1 MTKASSTETIDP
13 PDGSNVSSDEKNLVK
28 KVGAYGYFLQRY
40 SATVIKHAGFHVE
53 EEYPIT
59 LGYSLGPQTYV
70 YESSVDVLARRH
82 HREADYELVLH
93 TQSKQ
98 RDSKD
103 WFFFPEMSKSVA
115 QFNQITRLES
125 KPFVASDF
133 GQIQLSKWPGPDVP
147 ICTIGRELR
156 DDSTDPSRI
165 EFGRHGRD
173 AVYDAR
179 REAAFSVKSV
189 IAESRRYDGDLV
201 KEDAL
206 YSVLSANSMH
216 IPLVV
221 TAASLHMVQNDTAD
235 YQMDFAMNAKSR
247 VVPYL
252 LYSFPLNRYLQIDFD
267 LPEPEGLHRLSHL
280 NMFVVNYRSL
290 DSFLRTLI
298 NYFVGHHEDS
308 FHQPLQ
314 SRDTLESDGS
324 DLAMDELTP
333 NEKN

>member
-1 MTKASSTETIDP
+1 MSPSSSTETV
-13 PDGSNVSSDEKNLVK
+13 NVANASTVSQDEKKLVSR
-28 KVGAYGYFLQRY
+28 VGAYGYFLQRY

-59 LGYSLGPQTYV
+59 LGYSLGPQTCV

-82 HREADYELVLH
+82 HRESDYELVLH

-98 RDSKD
+98 RSSED
-103 WFFFPEMSKSVA
+103 WFFLPEMGKSIVR
-115 QFNQITRLES
+115 FNQVSRLES
-125 KPFVASDF
+125 KPFVVSDF
-133 GQIQLSKWPGPDVP
+133 GEIQLSKWPGPDVP
-147 ICTIGRELR
+147 VCTIGRELR
-156 DDSTDPSRI
+156 DDSTDPTAI
-165 EFGRHGRD
+165 EFGRQGRD

-189 IAESRRYDGDLV
+189 IAESRRSDEDLV
-201 KEDAL
+201 REDGL
-206 YSVLSANSMH
+206 YSVLAANSIH

-221 TAASLHMVQNDTAD
+221 TAANLHLVEFDA
-235 YQMDFAMNAKSR
+235 AHSKIAPAANAKSH

-252 LYSFPLNRYLQIDFD
+252 IYSFPLNRYLQIDFD

-280 NMFVVNYRSL
+280 NIFVVNHRSL

-308 FHQPLQ
+308 FHQPRQ
-314 SRDTLESDGS
+314 TIDTPISDG
-324 DLAMDELTP
+324 
-333 NEKN
+333 

>member
-1 MTKASSTETIDP
+1 LDQGSGTETINVASSAGKP
-13 PDGSNVSSDEKNLVK
+13 RPDKNLVG

-59 LGYSLGPQTYV
+59 LGYSLGPQVYV

-82 HREADYELVLH
+82 HRETDYELVLH

-98 RDSKD
+98 RSPGD
-103 WFFFPEMSKSVA
+103 WFFLPEMGKSVVR
-115 QFNQITRLES
+115 FNQVSRLES
-125 KPFVASDF
+125 KPFVVSDY
-133 GQIQLSKWPGPDVP
+133 GEIQFSKWPGPDVP
-147 ICTIGRELR
+147 VCTIGREVR
-156 DDSTDPSRI
+156 DDSTDPTTI
-165 EFGRHGRD
+165 EFGRQGRD

-189 IAESRRYDGDLV
+189 IAESRRSDEDLV

-206 YSVLSANSMH
+206 YSVLAANSIH

-221 TAASLHMVQNDTAD
+221 TAANLHLVEFDAAD
-235 YQMDFAMNAKSR
+235 SKIEAAANAKSR

-252 LYSFPLNRYLQIDFD
+252 IYSFPLNRYLQIDFD
-267 LPEPEGLHRLSHL
+267 LPEPTGLHRLSHL
-280 NMFVVNYRSL
+280 NMFVVNYQSL

-298 NYFVGHHEDS
+298 NYFVGHHEES
-308 FHQPLQ
+308 FHQPRQAADALK
-314 SRDTLESDGS
+314 SDGQI
-324 DLAMDELTP
+324 
-333 NEKN
+333 

>member
-1 MTKASSTETIDP
+1 LSQSSSAETINVANA
-13 PDGSNVSSDEKNLVK
+13 SNVSRDEKNLVNR
-28 KVGAYGYFLQRY
+28 VGAYGYFLQRY

-82 HREADYELVLH
+82 HRETDYELVLH

-98 RDSKD
+98 RSSEN
-103 WFFFPEMSKSVA
+103 WFFLPEMGKSTVR
-115 QFNQITRLES
+115 FNQVSRLES
-125 KPFVASDF
+125 KPFVVSDF
-133 GQIQLSKWPGPDVP
+133 GEIQLSKWPGPDVP
-147 ICTIGRELR
+147 VCTIGRELR
-156 DDSTDPSRI
+156 DDSTDPTTI
-165 EFGRHGRD
+165 EFGRQGKD

-189 IAESRRYDGDLV
+189 IAESRRSDEDLV

-206 YSVLSANSMH
+206 YSVLAANSIH

-221 TAASLHMVQNDTAD
+221 TAANLHLIEFDAAD
-235 YQMDFAMNAKSR
+235 SKIEAAANAKSH

-252 LYSFPLNRYLQIDFD
+252 IYSFPLNRYLQIDFD
-267 LPEPEGLHRLSHL
+267 LPEPGGLHRLSHL
-280 NMFVVNYRSL
+280 NIFVVNYQSL

-298 NYFVGHHEDS
+298 NYFVGHHEES
-308 FHQPLQ
+308 FHQPRQTTDAL
-314 SRDTLESDGS
+314 TSDGQI
-324 DLAMDELTP
+324 
-333 NEKN
+333 

>member
-1 MTKASSTETIDP
+1 LDQGSGTETINVASSAGKP
-13 PDGSNVSSDEKNLVK
+13 RPDKNLVG

-82 HREADYELVLH
+82 HRETDYELVLH

-98 RDSKD
+98 RSSED
-103 WFFFPEMSKSVA
+103 WFFLPEMGKSIVR
-115 QFNQITRLES
+115 FNQVSRLES
-125 KPFVASDF
+125 KPFVVSDF

-147 ICTIGRELR
+147 VCTIGRELK
-156 DDSTDPSRI
+156 DDSTDPTTI
-165 EFGRHGRD
+165 EFGRQGRD

-189 IAESRRYDGDLV
+189 IAESRRSDEDLV
-201 KEDAL
+201 REDAL
-206 YSVLSANSMH
+206 YSVLAANSIH

-221 TAASLHMVQNDTAD
+221 TAANLHLVEFEAADSKIETA
-235 YQMDFAMNAKSR
+235 ANAKSH

-252 LYSFPLNRYLQIDFD
+252 IYSFPLNRY
-267 LPEPEGLHRLSHL
+267 
-280 NMFVVNYRSL
+280 
-290 DSFLRTLI
+290 
-298 NYFVGHHEDS
+298 
-308 FHQPLQ
+308 
-314 SRDTLESDGS
+314 
-324 DLAMDELTP
+324 
-333 NEKN
+333 